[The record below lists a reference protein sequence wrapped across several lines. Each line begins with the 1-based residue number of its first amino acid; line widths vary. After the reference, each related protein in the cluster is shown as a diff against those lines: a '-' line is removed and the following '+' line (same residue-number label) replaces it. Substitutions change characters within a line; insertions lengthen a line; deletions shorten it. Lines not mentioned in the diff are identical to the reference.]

1 MKHRLTAL
9 GVLAAVLSSGS
20 ITATADPNCRCRL
33 YGEYFDIGSVMCIRG
48 SLARCEMNQNNTS
61 WKRIGEICPQARNIP
76 STTIASRLSLA
87 QSKTTTE

>member
-1 MKHRLTAL
+1 MKHRLIAL
-9 GVLAAVLSSGS
+9 GVVVAVLSSGS

-61 WKRIGEICPQARNIP
+61 WKRIGEICPQARNVP
-76 STTIASRLSLA
+76 STTGRTLLA
-87 QSKTTTE
+87 QSKTPSE